1 MCVRERRGCGGGGA
15 KLSGGKRQL
24 WEGYGI
30 GCAGITSHASIRSP
44 CYTATCPM
52 GVHDAKQMLN
62 VKKKISLQNIGKE
75 KC

>member
-1 MCVRERRGCGGGGA
+1 MGGVERGEQNCLEERE
-15 KLSGGKRQL
+15 L

-62 VKKKISLQNIGKE
+62 VKKKISLQNLGKE
-75 KC
+75 QC

>member
-1 MCVRERRGCGGGGA
+1 MCERDGGGGEGGA

-44 CYTATCPM
+44 CYTATSPM

-62 VKKKISLQNIGKE
+62 VKKKPSKPW
-75 KC
+75 